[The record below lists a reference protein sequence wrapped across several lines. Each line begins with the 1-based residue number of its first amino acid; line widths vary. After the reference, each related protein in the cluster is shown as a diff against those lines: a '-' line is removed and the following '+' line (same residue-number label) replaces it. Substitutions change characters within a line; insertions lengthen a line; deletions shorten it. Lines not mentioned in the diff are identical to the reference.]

1 MYILGSSQ
9 KKSVPIFCQGHLQDI
24 FFSEK
29 TVLINESA
37 LPIIKVY
44 GFSKFDKFPA
54 LYQFVHYTNYLN
66 NAEGSQNA

>member
-1 MYILGSSQ
+1 MYQS
-9 KKSVPIFCQGHLQDI
+9 FEMDI
-24 FFSEK
+24 FKSMPVLLK

-44 GFSKFDKFPA
+44 GFSKFDNFPA
-54 LYQFVHYTNYLN
+54 LYQLAHYTNYLN